1 MFNKTDAKKMLKRFS
16 KDAGKT
22 YRTFSK
28 DLSKR
33 ISKIQDKI
41 PNR

>member
-1 MFNKTDAKKMLKRFS
+1 MITKSEAKKFFKRFS

-33 ISKIQDKI
+33 ISKIQDRI